1 MHIEL
6 TSRHGDVAEDVR
18 QLIEQKARKLTH
30 IFERVTAIQVTV
42 DMDPRLGVEV
52 EIVVDA
58 EGSDKFVAHA
68 TAQDSSSDALTA
80 FELSLH
86 KVEGQLRRHKQR
98 LQDHRREIPLGE
110 LARDDQDGKTD
121 DANEQDELGEETA
134 ALADDDDQNT
144 IGG

>member
-18 QLIEQKARKLTH
+18 QLIEQKAQKLTH

-42 DMDPRLGVEV
+42 DMDPRLGVE
-52 EIVVDA
+52 IVVDA

-68 TAQDSSSDALTA
+68 AAQDSSSDALTA

-110 LARDDQDGKTD
+110 LARDDQDGEND
-121 DANEQDELGEETA
+121 DANEQGKETA
-134 ALADDDDQNT
+134 ALADDDQDT
-144 IGG
+144 IGD

>member
-1 MHIEL
+1 VHIEL
-6 TSRHGDVAEDVR
+6 TSRHGGVAEDVR

-42 DMDPRLGVEV
+42 DMDPRLGVE
-52 EIVVDA
+52 IVVDA

-68 TAQDSSSDALTA
+68 AAQDSSSDALTA

-110 LARDDQDGKTD
+110 LARDDQDGETD

-134 ALADDDDQNT
+134 ALADDNQDT
-144 IGG
+144 IGD

>member
-18 QLIEQKARKLTH
+18 QLIEQKARKLNH

-42 DMDPRLGVEV
+42 DMDPRLEV

-68 TAQDSSSDALTA
+68 AAQDSSSDALTA

-98 LQDHRREIPLGE
+98 LQD
-110 LARDDQDGKTD
+110 
-121 DANEQDELGEETA
+121 ELGEETA
-134 ALADDDDQNT
+134 ALADDDQDT
-144 IGG
+144 IGD